1 MKKIYCDRCGKE
13 TDFACEKYIPTKMM
27 ESGSLSTERYELCND
42 CHTEYERLQN
52 TVIRKLTE
60 VNLTIYKEFMKKSEV
75 I

>member
-13 TDFACEKYIPTKMM
+13 TDFACEKHIPTKMM
-27 ESGSLSTERYELCND
+27 GFNSFSMERYELCND
-42 CHTEYERLQN
+42 CNTEYERLQN

-60 VNLTIYKEFMKKSEV
+60 AKLTVYKEFMKKSEV